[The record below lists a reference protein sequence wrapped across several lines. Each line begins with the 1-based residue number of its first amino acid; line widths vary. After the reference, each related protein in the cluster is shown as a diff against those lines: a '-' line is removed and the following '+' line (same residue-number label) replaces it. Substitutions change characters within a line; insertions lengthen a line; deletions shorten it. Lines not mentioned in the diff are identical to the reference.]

1 MVRGGGGTLDG
12 IEDGWKPPRPSAGQ
26 KAAGKGRRALWM
38 DVGGKGRDWQINGPA
53 TASRAIAGSRGQC
66 A

>member
-1 MVRGGGGTLDG
+1 MALRMDG
-12 IEDGWKPPRPSAGQ
+12 HCGHQLGKRQPGKKGVEGFVDGC
-26 KAAGKGRRALWM
+26 GR
-38 DVGGKGRDWQINGPA
+38 KRDWQINGPA